1 MKPSEDLK
9 NLRNWIL
16 GVVGF
21 ATTLSTFLVTALHF
35 PLEQTIGGMS
45 MIALVF
51 VIVVYLIGKS
61 EQRALKAVKEHRQ
74 MSDGQVDRLTTAIEN
89 LTQICRDTEASTLR
103 IEMND
108 EIHRHPENH
117 DTILKMAERYFV
129 VLGRDWVETDL
140 FLQWKEDEEQAGRKV
155 HIPPHLLDD
164 VMSKKAREM

>member
-35 PLEQTIGGMS
+35 PLEQTIGGVS
-45 MIALVF
+45 VIALVF

-74 MSDGQVDRLTTAIEN
+74 MSDGQIDKLTTAIEN

-108 EIHRHPENH
+108 DPENH
-117 DTILKMAERYFV
+117 DSILKMAERYFV

-140 FLQWKEDEEQAGRKV
+140 FLRWKEEEEQAGRKV

-164 VMSKKAREM
+164 VMAKKAQEM